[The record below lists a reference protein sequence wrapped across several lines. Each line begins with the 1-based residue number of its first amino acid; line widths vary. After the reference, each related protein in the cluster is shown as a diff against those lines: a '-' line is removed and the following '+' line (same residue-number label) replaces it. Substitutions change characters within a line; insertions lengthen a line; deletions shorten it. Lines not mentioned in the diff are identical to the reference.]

1 MWTPEEKLTR
11 DQVKVGSIRK
21 YPHKATDFATA
32 AMNILKKHPNGLPKK
47 HQCWDGKLKGSTPSW
62 DGIFYNPHTDASG
75 KPTGRRETNPNPV
88 ASDAELAAEA
98 LMLY

>member
-1 MWTPEEKLTR
+1 MWTPEKKLIR
-11 DQVKVGSIRK
+11 DQVELGSIRA
-21 YPHKATDFATA
+21 YPYKATDFATE

-62 DGIFYNPHTDASG
+62 DGIFYDRATASR
-75 KPTGRRETNPNPV
+75 KPTGRETNHNPV